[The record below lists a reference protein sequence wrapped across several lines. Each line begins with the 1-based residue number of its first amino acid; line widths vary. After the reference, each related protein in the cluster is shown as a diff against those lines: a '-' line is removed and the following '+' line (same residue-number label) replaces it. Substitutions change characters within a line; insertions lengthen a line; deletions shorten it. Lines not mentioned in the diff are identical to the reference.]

1 MFTISGKI
9 DLNDIAE
16 NMNQR
21 KIIWVNI
28 LSSIFAIKKLITIPI
43 VDLNIILYNFQQ
55 KYLTYLT
62 YYTKKGYTQTVP
74 VGQPYWIYSINIFK
88 LKKKSIVVKK
98 MNVYC
103 SHVNNANS
111 FGGKIT
117 QP

>member
-1 MFTISGKI
+1 MLTPKCISKTAHRKSGKI

-62 YYTKKGYTQTVP
+62 YYTKKGYT
-74 VGQPYWIYSINIFK
+74 
-88 LKKKSIVVKK
+88 
-98 MNVYC
+98 
-103 SHVNNANS
+103 
-111 FGGKIT
+111 
-117 QP
+117 

>member
-1 MFTISGKI
+1 MSTPKCISKTAHKKDMFTISGKI

-62 YYTKKGYTQTVP
+62 YYTKKGYT
-74 VGQPYWIYSINIFK
+74 
-88 LKKKSIVVKK
+88 
-98 MNVYC
+98 
-103 SHVNNANS
+103 
-111 FGGKIT
+111 
-117 QP
+117 